1 MIQKFASENKILAKK
16 FSDTEI
22 NFTNLVSAPD
32 GTDLSDW
39 VEFNNEDEAYT
50 YFGVEKSKENNEE

>member
-22 NFTNLVSAPD
+22 NITNLVSAPD

-50 YFGVEKSKENNEE
+50 YFGVEKSK